1 MFMAGPSWRRC
12 LVGGT
17 FDRFH
22 AGHRLLL
29 KSAQRHADFI
39 EIHVSSDEMADLKA
53 TNIQSLDIRMAAID
67 AFVASQGLNATLH
80 ELVDAN
86 GPAPHHETADAIVA
100 TPETESPCHAINDL
114 RMANGL
120 PVLEV
125 IVIDHALAMDG
136 EWLSSS
142 RIRRGEVDT
151 EGHPWFE
158 PVWND
163 RVLSMTKAL
172 DGELK
177 TPMGTLYRGPEHAP
191 DVALSG
197 ALEDMDLSV
206 NALVAVG
213 DVTVQTFL
221 ELGVKPDV
229 ALIDGQTKR
238 TMLEPEQR
246 VDQTQ
251 FEHRHALSNAAG
263 VLTPQLRTAIA
274 TALKETAPTLI
285 DVEGEEDLAPLFVH
299 LLAPLGTVVVYG
311 QPREGVVVQIT
322 SLATKERCRRLL
334 SLFEV
339 L

>member
-1 MFMAGPSWRRC
+1 MAGPSWRRC

-29 KSAQRHADFI
+29 KSAQRHAQTI
-39 EIHVSSDEMADLKA
+39 EIHISSDEMADRKA
-53 TNIQSLDIRMAAID
+53 TNIQSLDQRMSAINEYVR
-67 AFVASQGLNATLH
+67 AQGMSATLH
-80 ELVDAN
+80 ELTDSN
-86 GPAPHHETADAIVA
+86 GPAPEHKTADAIVA
-100 TPETESPCHAINDL
+100 TPETEGPCHAINEL
-114 RMANGL
+114 RITNGL
-120 PVLEV
+120 SPLEI
-125 IVIDHALAMDG
+125 IVIDHVVAMDG
-136 EWLSSS
+136 DWLSSS

-158 PVWND
+158 PAWEG
-163 RVLSMTKAL
+163 RVLIMTSAT

-177 TPMGTLYRGPEHAP
+177 TPMGTLYSGPEDAP
-191 DVALSG
+191 DVAMSG

-221 ELGVKPDV
+221 DLGVKPDV

-238 TMLEPEQR
+238 TPLEADSL
-246 VDQTQ
+246 VDMAQ
-251 FEHRHALSNAAG
+251 FEHRQEVSNAAG
-263 VLTPQLRTAIA
+263 ELTPQLKAAISRA
-274 TALKETAPTLI
+274 MKETAPSVI
-285 DVEGEEDLAPLFVH
+285 NVEGEEDLAPLFVH

-339 L
+339 M